1 MDSKSNTESGGMGVV
16 GALGIL
22 FVALKLLGI
31 IDWSWW
37 WVTAPLWISA
47 LLVVLFVSGAFAI
60 GKRD

>member
-1 MDSKSNTESGGMGVV
+1 MFLVF
-16 GALGIL
+16 LG
-22 FVALKLLGI
+22 LKLTDD

-47 LLVVLFVSGAFAI
+47 LLAVLFVSGSFAI